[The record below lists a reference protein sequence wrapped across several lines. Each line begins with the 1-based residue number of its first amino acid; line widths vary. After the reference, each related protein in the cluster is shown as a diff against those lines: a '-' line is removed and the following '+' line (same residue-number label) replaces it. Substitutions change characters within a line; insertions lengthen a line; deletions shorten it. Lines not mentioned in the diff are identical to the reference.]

1 MSLINNFPEI
11 KIFFEKENFDSDELD
26 DFIFL
31 IEKKYFDKTLRKS
44 ALTLIKLEI
53 LKFKIEENG
62 SSKESDT
69 NIDKE
74 FIESNLTIDNKKNNI
89 KSISEKIQVSAH
101 LIIELFKQKSIL
113 KKESDYINEKEYLL
127 LNDFFTS
134 KIEAIERASKQEQR
148 ILKSR
153 RKKVVKSIYKG
164 IPVYNNISQNKGV
177 GKLIYIRKK

>member
-1 MSLINNFPEI
+1 MSLISNYPEI
-11 KIFFEKENFDSDELD
+11 KMFFEKENFDSDELE
-26 DFIFL
+26 DFISH
-31 IEKKYFDKTLRKS
+31 IEKKYIDRTLRKS

-53 LKFKIEENG
+53 LKYKIEENG
-62 SSKESDT
+62 SPKESNP

-74 FIESNLTIDNKKNNI
+74 FIESNITIDYKENNI
-89 KSISEKIQVSAH
+89 KSISEKIQVSAR
-101 LIIELFKQKSIL
+101 LITELFKQKSIL

-127 LNDFFTS
+127 LKDFFMS
-134 KIEAIERASKQEQR
+134 KIEALERGTKQEQR